1 MDFGRIWFNIRKKI
15 KKTYKKIKK
24 WFKKYIRLLVRH
36 TKAKDYSV
44 LIYSILAV
52 IAIILVFV
60 LIGKLFGAIAS
71 IGDDEDKKDKKD
83 KKTTTEI
90 STELDTSEQLATQSD
105 ALSTQAQVIYDNNKD
120 FLILV
125 NNEHPL
131 EETYTFTHHTLN
143 CGLDMDERAFN
154 DLKTMLE
161 TLNAA
166 DLHYS
171 IVNAYIEPSSE
182 GDEVFNARC
191 NEHATGLALDIN
203 TEYNYEYATFNPSD
217 ATNVWL
223 TDNCYKYG
231 FIVRYPADKTDSTGV
246 SAELWHFRYVGVEAA
261 TFMHDNNLSLEEFYE
276 LLGL

>member
-1 MDFGRIWFNIRKKI
+1 MDFGRFWFNTKKKI

-24 WFKKYIRLLVRH
+24 WFKRYIRLLVRH

-60 LIGKLFGAIAS
+60 LVGKLFGAIAS
-71 IGDDEDKKDKKD
+71 IGDDKDKKD

-90 STELDTSEQLATQSD
+90 STELDTTEEITTEGNALA
-105 ALSTQAQVIYDNNKD
+105 TQAQVIYDNNKD
-120 FLILV
+120 FLVLV
-125 NNEHPL
+125 NNENPL
-131 EETYTFTHHTLN
+131 DEAYTFTHHTLN
-143 CGLDMDERAFN
+143 CGYDMDERAFN

-182 GDEVFNARC
+182 GDGTFNSYC

-203 TEYNYEYATFNPSD
+203 TEYNYEYSTFNPSD

-223 TDNCYKYG
+223 TENCYKYG
-231 FIVRYPADKTDSTGV
+231 FIVRYPSDKVDSTGV
-246 SAELWHFRYVGVEAA
+246 PAELWHFRYVGVEAA
-261 TFMHDNNLSLEEFYE
+261 TFMHDNNLSLEEFYG